1 MSRKEHTMEVSRLRY
16 RPVKTFEI
24 SRKLQYFLCY
34 LVNMFPPRRVRNL
47 APAGKLWV
55 KNSDIFT
62 GRSKQTATDKSV
74 GGLG

>member
-1 MSRKEHTMEVSRLRY
+1 
-16 RPVKTFEI
+16 
-24 SRKLQYFLCY
+24 
-34 LVNMFPPRRVRNL
+34 MFPPRRVRNL